1 MAKASRK
8 TGARGARPQQAP
20 AGSRPP
26 APPTPNWPVLG
37 LAAVGLVL
45 AGYLTGTAWSGGE
58 AAFCEAGADCDVVL
72 HSRWSELLGLPTSLW
87 GFLTYAVLA
96 GAALIKRRSRRWK
109 ALAAVSLFGVAYS
122 LYLTYVSLFVLEA
135 ACPYCLTSLA
145 LLAAIFVVTLAQVS
159 QVSHRVPWKPW
170 LGASFGAAAVAVL
183 AVHLVFYSGVTVNAS
198 ANEDPWL
205 RGLAVHL
212 EEVGARMY
220 GAFWCPACESQKALF
235 GVSAKR
241 IPYIECSP
249 AGRSGPTATKCLAA
263 GVRSYPTW
271 VIKGQRHV
279 GVLTPATLAD
289 RSGFAGVQKPQA
301 EDG

>member
-1 MAKASRK
+1 MAKASK
-8 TGARGARPQQAP
+8 KRGTR
-20 AGSRPP
+20 GSRGPRQQQGTAAP
-26 APPTPNWPVLG
+26 GPPTPNWPVLG

-58 AAFCEAGADCDVVL
+58 TAFCEAGADCDIVL

-87 GFLTYAVLA
+87 GFLVYAVLA

-109 ALAAVSLFGVAYS
+109 VLAAVSLFGVAYS
-122 LYLTYVSLFVLEA
+122 LYLTYVSLYVLEA

-145 LLAAIFVVTLAQVS
+145 LLSAIFVVTLAQAP

-212 EEVGARMY
+212 DDIEAKMY
-220 GAFWCPACESQKALF
+220 GAFWCPACESQKELF
-235 GVSAKR
+235 GASAKR

-249 AGRSGPTATKCLAA
+249 AGRSGPTASKCLAA

-279 GVLTPATLAD
+279 GVLTPAALAD
-289 RSGFAGVQKPQA
+289 RSGFAGVKTPQR
-301 EDG
+301 EGG

>member
-1 MAKASRK
+1 VAKASRK
-8 TGARGARPQQAP
+8 RGPRQQQAAAAP
-20 AGSRPP
+20 GPP
-26 APPTPNWPVLG
+26 KPNWPVLG

-58 AAFCEAGADCDVVL
+58 TAFCEAGDDCDIVL
-72 HSRWSELLGLPTSLW
+72 QSRWSELLGLPTSLW
-87 GFLTYAVLA
+87 GFFVYVVLA

-109 ALAAVSLFGVAYS
+109 VLAAVSLFGMAYS
-122 LYLTYVSLFVLEA
+122 LYLTYISLFVLEA

-145 LLAAIFVVTLAQVS
+145 ILTAIFVVTLMQVP

-183 AVHLVFYSGVTVNAS
+183 AMHLVFYSGATVNAS

-212 EEVGARMY
+212 DDIDAKMY
-220 GAFWCPACESQKALF
+220 GAFWCPACQSQMELF
-235 GVSAKR
+235 GASAER

-249 AGRSGPTATKCLAA
+249 GGRSAPTATKCLAA

-271 VIKGQRHV
+271 VIKGQRQV

-289 RSGFAGVQKPQA
+289 RSGFAGVKPAQK
-301 EDG
+301 EGG

>member
-8 TGARGARPQQAP
+8 RGSRGPRQPRQQQAAATP
-20 AGSRPP
+20 GPP
-26 APPTPNWPVLG
+26 SPNWPVLG

-58 AAFCEAGADCDVVL
+58 TAFCEAGADCDIVL

-87 GFLTYAVLA
+87 GFFVYAVLA

-109 ALAAVSLFGVAYS
+109 VLAAVSLFGVAYS

-145 LLAAIFVVTLAQVS
+145 LLSAIFVVTLFQVPRI
-159 QVSHRVPWKPW
+159 SHRVPWKPW

-183 AVHLVFYSGVTVNAS
+183 AVHLVFYAGGAVGAS

-212 EEVGARMY
+212 EDVGAKMY
-220 GAFWCPACESQKALF
+220 GAFWCPACESQKELF
-235 GVSAKR
+235 GASAER

-249 AGRSGPTATKCLAA
+249 AGRSGPTATTCLAA

-289 RSGFAGVQKPQA
+289 RSGFDGVKTAQK
-301 EDG
+301 EGG